1 MLNQAAALPGD
12 RLHNYFKMYQ
22 HAEINSIYKPVF
34 ISKERYADKEKFL
47 SFIEEHRG
55 KTILDLF
62 ASQKKELIR
71 IRNPRKR
78 LTAAEIEHRYSEWAL
93 GRNTDAEGHWIYYPW
108 SERLLHVV
116 AEDEFIELRTSR
128 NQYKI
133 TPEEQEELLGR
144 SIGIIGLSVGH
155 SVALSLATERTC
167 GKLKLADFDTIE
179 LSNLNRIR
187 TGLHNIGINKCVVTA
202 REIAEIDPFLTIEC
216 FAEGINKENLD
227 EFLLGGSKLDILV
240 DECDDMALKISCRLR
255 AAQLSIPVVMET
267 SDRGMLDV
275 ERFDKEPERPIFHG
289 LLQGLPLEKFEQVSE
304 EEKLPLVL
312 RIVNAVNAS
321 KRGRVSLVEM
331 GQSIGTWPQLA
342 SAVTLGG
349 GVVTDVCRRILLS
362 QFGESGRYY
371 VDLEELIGNKSPKA
385 EITVP
390 GNPFEPFD
398 LEEAIRIVDSL
409 PVGEPSQVI
418 HEAILKEIVNAACY
432 APSTGN
438 DQPWKWLYRNGRLHL
453 LHDRHRSYSFGDFD
467 QIASNI
473 SFGAAYENLVL
484 KSNEAGLHV
493 QAELFPLGQKSTLI
507 AAITFTANGVAAN
520 TRSVFSPQSVNVI
533 FERSTNRNPSTPI
546 PVSVEEFEA
555 LRMAAESVEGA
566 RFHYF
571 DDREQMMA
579 IAEVIGECDRIR
591 LLNPTGHRDFAQR
604 EMKWSPSDAETS
616 RDGIDIRTLGMTN
629 GQMAALSIIRD
640 EAIIEGLKDIRGG
653 GALVDVARTTVRAAS
668 ALGMITMPKYDYKDF
683 FWGGVSMQR
692 FWLKAEELQFAIH
705 PLISPFY
712 LFPRVTKGNGAGL
725 DETESLKLWDLR
737 EKFMR
742 LVPFEDNIAEVFLFK
757 IASAPKSEIKSYRL
771 PLEET
776 LFIVN
781 L

>member
-1 MLNQAAALPGD
+1 MND
-12 RLHNYFKMYQ
+12 SLHNYSKMY
-22 HAEINSIYKPVF
+22 HDTEINYTYKPVF

-47 SFIEEHRG
+47 SFIEDYRG

-71 IRNPRKR
+71 IRNPKKR
-78 LTAAEIEHRYSEWAL
+78 LTTDEVEQRYSEWAV
-93 GRNTDAEGHWIYYPW
+93 GRDADTEGHWIYYPW

-133 TPEEQEELLGR
+133 TPEEQKELAGR

-155 SVALSLATERTC
+155 SVALSMATERTC
-167 GKLKLADFDTIE
+167 GRLKLADFDTIE

-187 TGLHNIGINKCVVTA
+187 TGLHNIGINKSIATA

-216 FAEGINKENLD
+216 FPKGITKENLD
-227 EFLLGGSKLDILV
+227 GFLLDGGKLDILV
-240 DECDDMALKISCRLR
+240 DECDDIALKVSCRIR
-255 AAQLSIPVVMET
+255 AAQLAIPVVMET

-275 ERFDKEPERPIFHG
+275 ERFDNEPERPIFHG
-289 LLQGLPLEKFEQVSE
+289 LLQGIPLEKFEQISE
-304 EEKLPLVL
+304 EERLPFVL
-312 RIVNAVNAS
+312 RIVNVINAS
-321 KRGRVSLVEM
+321 KRGKASLVEV
-331 GQSIGTWPQLA
+331 GQSISTWPQLA

-349 GVVTDVCRRILLS
+349 GVVTDVCRRILLD
-362 QFGESGRYY
+362 QFDESGRYY
-371 VDLEELIGNKSPKA
+371 VDLEELVGNKTPKA
-385 EITVP
+385 EITLP
-390 GNPFEPFD
+390 GNPFEPFEVKD
-398 LEEAIRIVDSL
+398 AIRIADSL
-409 PVGEPSQVI
+409 PAGQPSEVI
-418 HEAILKEIVNAACY
+418 DEAILKEIVNAACY

-453 LHDRHRSYSFGDFD
+453 FHDRYRSYSFGDFD

-484 KSNEAGLHV
+484 KSNEMGLHIR
-493 QAELFPLGQKSTLI
+493 AELFPLGQESTLI
-507 AAITFTANGVAAN
+507 AVITFTNNGSAADIQP
-520 TRSVFSPQSVNVI
+520 VFSPQSAAMI
-533 FERSTNRNPSTPI
+533 FERTTNRNPSTPV
-546 PVSVEEFEA
+546 PVSAGKFEA
-555 LRMAAESVEGA
+555 LRAAAESVEGA

-579 IAEVIGECDRIR
+579 LAEIIGECDRIR
-591 LLNPTGHRDFAQR
+591 LLNPSGHRDFVQR
-604 EMKWSPSDAETS
+604 EMKWTPADAERS
-616 RDGIDIRTLGMTN
+616 RDGIDIRTLGMSK
-629 GQMAALSIIRD
+629 GQMTALSIIRD
-640 EAIIEGLKDIRGG
+640 EEIVEALKSIRGG
-653 GALVDVARTTVRAAS
+653 GALIDVARNSVKTAS
-668 ALGMITMPKYDYKDF
+668 ALGMITMPKYDYEDF

-692 FWLKAEELQFAIH
+692 FWLKAEELQFAVH

-725 DETESLKLWDLR
+725 DETESSKLRDLR

-781 L
+781 LQ

>member
-1 MLNQAAALPGD
+1 MYHDTGI
-12 RLHNYFKMYQ
+12 NY
-22 HAEINSIYKPVF
+22 IYKPVF
-34 ISKERYADKEKFL
+34 ISKERYADKDKFL
-47 SFIEEHRG
+47 SFIEDYRG

-78 LTAAEIEHRYSEWAL
+78 LTAVEVEQRYTEWAV
-93 GRNTDAEGHWIYYPW
+93 GREADTEGHWIYYPW

-133 TPEEQEELLGR
+133 TPAEQQELSRR

-155 SVALSLATERTC
+155 SVALSIATERGC

-187 TGLHNIGINKCVVTA
+187 TGLHNIGINKCIVTA

-216 FAEGINKENLD
+216 FTEGINKENLD
-227 EFLLGGSKLDILV
+227 GFLLDGGKLDILV
-240 DECDDMALKISCRLR
+240 DECDDMALKISCRVR
-255 AAQLSIPVVMET
+255 AAQLAIPVVMET

-275 ERFDKEPERPIFHG
+275 ERFDHEPERPIFHG
-289 LLQGLPLEKFEQVSE
+289 LLEGLPLEKFEQVPE
-304 EEKLPLVL
+304 EQRLPLVL

-321 KRGRVSLVEM
+321 KRGKVSLVEM

-349 GVVTDVCRRILLS
+349 GVVADVCRRILLN
-362 QFGESGRYY
+362 QFSESGRYY
-371 VDLEELIGNKSPKA
+371 VDLEELIGNKPVKEEA
-385 EITVP
+385 VAP
-390 GNPFEPFD
+390 ANPFEPFD
-398 LEEAIRIVDSL
+398 VQEAIRIADSL
-409 PVGEPSQVI
+409 TIGERSEVLN
-418 HEAILKEIVNAACY
+418 EADLKEIVNAACY

-453 LHDRHRSYSFGDFD
+453 FHDRYRSYSFGDFD

-484 KSNEAGLHV
+484 KSNELGLHIRSEV
-493 QAELFPLGQKSTLI
+493 FPLGQESTLI
-507 AAITFTANGVAAN
+507 AVITFTDNKSEAN
-520 TRSVFSPQSVNVI
+520 TAPVFSPQSVSVI
-533 FERSTNRNPSTPI
+533 FERTTNRNPSTPV
-546 PVSVEEFEA
+546 PVSAGQFEA
-555 LRMAAESVEGA
+555 LRAAAESVEGA
-566 RFHYF
+566 RLHYF
-571 DDREQMMA
+571 DDREQMKA
-579 IAEVIGECDRIR
+579 IAEIIGECDRIR
-591 LLNPTGHRDFAQR
+591 LLNPNGHRDFVHR
-604 EMKWSPSDAETS
+604 EMKWSPADAENS
-616 RDGIDIRTLGMTN
+616 RDGIDIRTLGMSS

-640 EAIIEGLKDIRGG
+640 EEVVKGLKVVRGG
-653 GALVDVARTTVRAAS
+653 GALIDVARITVNTAS

-683 FWGGVSMQR
+683 FWGGVAMQR
-692 FWLKAEELQFAIH
+692 LWLKAEELEFAVH

-712 LFPRVTKGNGAGL
+712 LFPRVTRGHGADL
-725 DETESLKLWDLR
+725 DETESLKLLDLR

-757 IASAPKSEIKSYRL
+757 IASAPRPEIKSYRL

-776 LFIVN
+776 LFIKN
-781 L
+781 RQ

>member
-1 MLNQAAALPGD
+1 MKD
-12 RLHNYFKMYQ
+12 SLHNYSKMY
-22 HAEINSIYKPVF
+22 HDTEINYIYKPVF
-34 ISKERYADKEKFL
+34 ISRERYADKEKFL
-47 SFIEEHRG
+47 SFIEDHRG

-78 LTAAEIEHRYSEWAL
+78 LTTVEVEKQFNTWAVGKDIE
-93 GRNTDAEGHWIYYPW
+93 TEGHWIYYPW

-133 TPEEQEELLGR
+133 TPAEQQDLSAR
-144 SIGIIGLSVGH
+144 AIGIIGLSVGH
-155 SVALSLATERTC
+155 SVALSIASERTC

-187 TGLHNIGINKCVVTA
+187 TGLHNIGINKCIVTA

-216 FAEGINKENLD
+216 FPEGINKENLD
-227 EFLLGGSKLDILV
+227 GFLLDGGKLDILV
-240 DECDDMALKISCRLR
+240 DECDDIALKISCRIR
-255 AAQLSIPVVMET
+255 AAQLAIPVVMET

-275 ERFDKEPERPIFHG
+275 ERFDNEPERPIFHG
-289 LLQGLPLEKFEQVSE
+289 LLKGIPLEKFEQASE
-304 EEKLPLVL
+304 EDRLPLVL
-312 RIVNAVNAS
+312 RIVNVINAS
-321 KRGRVSLVEM
+321 TRGKASLVEI
-331 GQSIGTWPQLA
+331 GQSISTWPQLA
-342 SAVTLGG
+342 SAVNLGG
-349 GVVTDVCRRILLS
+349 GVVTDVCRRILLN

-371 VDLEELIGNKSPKA
+371 VDLEELVGNKLPKA

-398 LEEAIRIVDSL
+398 VNEAIHIADSL
-409 PVGEPSQVI
+409 PVGHPSKLI
-418 HEAILKEIVNAACY
+418 NEAILKEIVNAACY

-453 LHDRHRSYSFGDFD
+453 FHDRYRSYSFGDFD

-484 KSNEAGLHV
+484 KSNEAGLHIH
-493 QAELFPLGQKSTLI
+493 AELFPLGQESTLI
-507 AAITFTANGVAAN
+507 AVITFADNGAATN
-520 TRSVFSPQSVNVI
+520 TRPVFSPQSAAVI
-533 FERSTNRNPSTPI
+533 FERNTNRNPSTPV
-546 PVSVEEFEA
+546 PVSAGEFEA
-555 LRMAAESVEGA
+555 LRAAAESVEGA

-571 DDREQMMA
+571 DNREQMMA

-591 LLNPTGHRDFAQR
+591 LLNPVGHRDFAQR
-604 EMKWSPSDAETS
+604 EMKWSPADAENS
-616 RDGIDIRTLGMTN
+616 RDGIDIRTLGMTK
-629 GQMAALSIIRD
+629 GQMTALSIIRD
-640 EAIIEGLKDIRGG
+640 EEIVKALKSIQGG
-653 GALVDVARTTVRAAS
+653 EALIDVARNTVSTAS
-668 ALGMITMPKYDYKDF
+668 ALGMITMPRYDYKDF

-712 LFPRVTKGNGAGL
+712 LFPRVTRANGAGL
-725 DETESLKLWDLR
+725 DETESSKLRDLR
-737 EKFMR
+737 KKFMR

-781 L
+781 LQ

>member
-1 MLNQAAALPGD
+1 MH
-12 RLHNYFKMYQ
+12 HNIEVNY
-22 HAEINSIYKPVF
+22 IYKPVF

-47 SFIEEHRG
+47 SFIEDHRG

-71 IRNPRKR
+71 IRNPKKK
-78 LTAAEIEHRYSEWAL
+78 LTTVEVEQHYGEWAA
-93 GRNTDAEGHWIYYPW
+93 GRDTNTEGHWIYYPW

-128 NQYKI
+128 NQFKI
-133 TPEEQEELLGR
+133 TPAEQEELSGR

-155 SVALSLATERTC
+155 SVALSIATERTC
-167 GKLKLADFDTIE
+167 GRLKLADFDTVE

-187 TGLHNIGINKCVVTA
+187 TGLHNIGINKCIVTA

-216 FAEGINKENLD
+216 FPEGINKENLD
-227 EFLLGGSKLDILV
+227 GFLLDGGKLDILV
-240 DECDDMALKISCRLR
+240 DECDDIALKVNCRIR
-255 AAQLSIPVVMET
+255 AAQLAIPVVMET

-275 ERFDKEPERPIFHG
+275 ERFDKEPERPILHG
-289 LLQGLPLEKFEQVSE
+289 LLQDIPLEKFEQISE
-304 EEKLPLVL
+304 EDRLRLVL
-312 RIVNAVNAS
+312 RIVNVANAS
-321 KRGRVSLVEM
+321 KRGKVSLMEV

-349 GVVTDVCRRILLS
+349 GVVTDVCRRILLN
-362 QFGESGRYY
+362 QFSESGRYY
-371 VDLEELIGNKSPKA
+371 VDLEELVGNKLPKA

-398 LEEAIRIVDSL
+398 VKEAIRIADSL
-409 PVGEPSQVI
+409 PVGQPSEVI
-418 HEAILKEIVNAACY
+418 DEAVLKEIVNAACY

-453 LHDRHRSYSFGDFD
+453 FHDRHRSYSFGDFD

-473 SFGAAYENLVL
+473 SFGAACENLVL
-484 KSNEAGLHV
+484 KSNEMGLHIRT
-493 QAELFPLGQKSTLI
+493 ELFPLGQESTLI
-507 AAITFTANGVAAN
+507 AVITFAGNSAAPD
-520 TRSVFSPQSVNVI
+520 TWPVFSPQSAAVI
-533 FERSTNRNPSTPI
+533 FERCTNRNPSAPV
-546 PVSVEEFEA
+546 PVSAKEFEA
-555 LRMAAESVEGA
+555 LRAAAESVEGA

-579 IAEVIGECDRIR
+579 IGEIIGECDRIR
-591 LLNPTGHRDFAQR
+591 LLNPVGHRDFAQR
-604 EMKWSPSDAETS
+604 EMKWSPADAEKS
-616 RDGIDIRTLGMTN
+616 GDGIDIRTLGMTKA
-629 GQMAALSIIRD
+629 QMSALSIIRD
-640 EAIIEGLKDIRGG
+640 EEIAEGLKSIQGG
-653 GALVDVARTTVRAAS
+653 GALIDVARNTVRTAS
-668 ALGMITMPKYDYKDF
+668 ALGMITMPRYDYKDF

-725 DETESLKLWDLR
+725 DETESLKLRDLR

-757 IASAPKSEIKSYRL
+757 IASAPKPEIKSYRL

-781 L
+781 LQQ